1 MNRSVILHFWR
12 KGYRCAA
19 EIARLTKI
27 PVRTVRYNI
36 AKIRERGSVEHR
48 GGNGRPSKI
57 TPSDSKVIGQW
68 IRRNSE
74 ITTGEI
80 VAKLRED
87 RGRHVSRWTVQR
99 HLAQRGYKNILP
111 HATLMLT
118 QKQKERRVQWALQ
131 HKDDD
136 WSRTVFSDET
146 SYQLFR
152 NTILRWSKNPQAE
165 FKRIPRNRQKIMV
178 CGAFSTKEPISCHSF
193 QRIMDGPY
201 YVRIL
206 QEHLL
211 RGARKQLGR
220 QRRFQQDNDPKHTSR
235 VAKKFLDQHVPET
248 IDWPANS
255 PHLAPIKIL
264 KQLVVNPQAT
274 RGETKAKRSRR
285 IGANLA

>member
-1 MNRSVILHFWR
+1 
-12 KGYRCAA
+12 
-19 EIARLTKI
+19 
-27 PVRTVRYNI
+27 
-36 AKIRERGSVEHR
+36 
-48 GGNGRPSKI
+48 
-57 TPSDSKVIGQW
+57 
-68 IRRNSE
+68 
-74 ITTGEI
+74 
-80 VAKLRED
+80 
-87 RGRHVSRWTVQR
+87 
-99 HLAQRGYKNILP
+99 
-111 HATLMLT
+111 MLT
-118 QKQKERRVQWALQ
+118 QKQKERRVQWTLH